1 MKKVDLNKFS
11 EYTFESIPSWA
22 LPCITNGDT
31 DGLSEDDISLIE
43 KWENKMIKWG
53 FKPDVFD
60 FVREDENGDVYLDP
74 EQEAY
79 FDSFP
84 SFGLPSDC
92 YMCLFVKL

>member
-1 MKKVDLNKFS
+1 MKKVNLSKFS

-22 LPCITNGDT
+22 LPCIVNGDIE
-31 DGLSEDDISLIE
+31 GLSKEDISLVE
-43 KWENKMIKWG
+43 KWGNKMRERG
-53 FKPDVFD
+53 FKPDGFD

-79 FDSFP
+79 FDSVP
-84 SFGLPSDC
+84 AFGLPSDC